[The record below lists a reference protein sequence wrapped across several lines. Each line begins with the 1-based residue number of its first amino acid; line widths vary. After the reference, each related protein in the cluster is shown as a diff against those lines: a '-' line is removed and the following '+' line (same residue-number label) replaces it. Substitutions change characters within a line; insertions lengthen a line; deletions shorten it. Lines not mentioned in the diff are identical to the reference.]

1 MVSASRL
8 GRVVGTYL
16 LRCLL
21 GSVNVDHHLT
31 RLQQD
36 VSAAKR
42 AAATAPVI
50 ITDRGK
56 PSHVLLSVED
66 YDRLIADRRSIV
78 GWRSADDDID
88 LVTQRVDL
96 SLTTPEL

>member
-8 GRVVGTYL
+8 GRVVGRYL

-21 GSVNVDHHLT
+21 GVRNVDHHLA
-31 RLQQD
+31 RLQPGRECGQ
-36 VSAAKR
+36 AR
-42 AAATAPVI
+42 AATGPVI

-78 GWRSADDDID
+78 DWLSADDDID
-88 LVTQRVDL
+88 LVTERVDL
-96 SLTTPEL
+96 PLTTPEL